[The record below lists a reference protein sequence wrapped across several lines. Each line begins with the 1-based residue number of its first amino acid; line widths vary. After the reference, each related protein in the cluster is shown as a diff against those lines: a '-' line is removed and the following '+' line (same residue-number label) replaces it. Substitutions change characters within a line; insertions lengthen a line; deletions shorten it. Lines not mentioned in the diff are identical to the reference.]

1 MSNPLGTKAAEQILP
16 STVCMG
22 FGRKRDLMLAPCD
35 HFQSVTSADLGYVSG
50 SGKGRRNQRGPSGH
64 AWEERKE
71 QS

>member
-1 MSNPLGTKAAEQILP
+1 
-16 STVCMG
+16 
-22 FGRKRDLMLAPCD
+22 MLAPCD